1 MPLDPYSACPGGTGK
16 KIKFCCSDLVGEL
29 DKIDRM
35 IEGEQFVACRD
46 HVAKLDEKTPGRP
59 CLLSWKLLLEQMAG
73 DREQATRTLTAFV
86 AQHPN
91 NPIALA
97 ETALARVQEGD
108 VRVGIGFLQSAIE
121 ASGDQLHERVY
132 AAIGAMGE
140 ILVVGQQFLPARAH
154 LMLQLAMSGGKDER
168 PLEVLMRL
176 ETMPTVSVLLKDP
189 PVYYGPTPAAPWQG
203 EFEVALQLASR
214 GWWRAAAT
222 RWEKITDQAADS
234 PALWHN
240 LATVRGNLA
249 DYAGAIEALRRYAAL
264 VDTADVSLDDA
275 VEAEA
280 LAQLLD
286 RENAEGSID
295 SLLVT
300 FAVNDTDELER
311 RLASDRQ
318 ADRMEIDPRAFAET
332 EEPPPRAAYWLLDR
346 PLVTSG
352 PELLPDQIPQI
363 LGQILLFGKQTDR
376 EARLLLD
383 VQQTRLPAARDALQ
397 RIAGNALGEQQ
408 SEEVTGRVSAVQM
421 EMSWQWRLPADMTA
435 AHRRKIIAEERQA
448 LVLDRWPKLPLPLLG
463 GQTPA
468 DAARDPANRAR
479 LLAAILLLETSDS
492 DTATTSAY
500 DELRQKLGLP
510 TPEAIDPAGLDVRT
524 LPLVRY
530 ARLVVEK
537 LTDEQLSDV
546 FHRVLTTGHQPA
558 IKRLAIEVTRRTSP
572 KLLDYKL
579 AAYRSLVHLEE
590 DTDKALEL
598 IETARKTAEQARH
611 STAPWDLEELN
622 VRIQRQEGQRV
633 AELIA
638 HLRDQHGREPGVAE
652 ALMSIF
658 MRLGMVGPD
667 GRVRVPIDDAAA
679 AAPGIVVPG
688 AQAEPGK
695 LWTPESAAPAGKKS
709 ALWVPE

>member
-1 MPLDPYSACPGGTGK
+1 
-16 KIKFCCSDLVGEL
+16 
-29 DKIDRM
+29 
-35 IEGEQFVACRD
+35 
-46 HVAKLDEKTPGRP
+46 
-59 CLLSWKLLLEQMAG
+59 
-73 DREQATRTLTAFV
+73 
-86 AQHPN
+86 
-91 NPIALA
+91 
-97 ETALARVQEGD
+97 
-108 VRVGIGFLQSAIE
+108 
-121 ASGDQLHERVY
+121 
-132 AAIGAMGE
+132 
-140 ILVVGQQFLPARAH
+140 
-154 LMLQLAMSGGKDER
+154 
-168 PLEVLMRL
+168 
-176 ETMPTVSVLLKDP
+176 
-189 PVYYGPTPAAPWQG
+189 
-203 EFEVALQLASR
+203 LASR
-214 GWWRAAAT
+214 GWWRAAAA
-222 RWEKITDQAADS
+222 RWEKLTDQAADS

-264 VDTADVSLDDA
+264 VDTDEVSLDDR

-286 RENAEGSID
+286 RENAEGSVD

-300 FAVNDTDELER
+300 FTVSDTDELER

-318 ADRMEIDPRAFAET
+318 ADRMDFDPRAFAET
-332 EEPPPRAAYWLLDR
+332 GEPPPRAAYWLLDR
-346 PLVTSG
+346 PIVTSG
-352 PELLPDQIPQI
+352 PELPPDQIPQI
-363 LGQILLFGKQTDR
+363 LGQLLLFGKQTDR

-383 VQQTRLPAARDALQ
+383 VQRTRLPAARDVLQ

-435 AHRRKIIAEERQA
+435 AHRRKIIADERRK
-448 LVLDRWPKLPLPLLG
+448 LVLDRWPNLSLPLFG

-468 DAARDPANRAR
+468 EAARDPANRVR
-479 LLAAILLLETSDS
+479 LLAAILLLEVSDS
-492 DTATTSAY
+492 DPATTSAY
-500 DELRQKLGLP
+500 DELRSKLGLP
-510 TPEAIDPAGLDVRT
+510 TPEPIDPSGVDVRT
-524 LPLVRY
+524 LPLVRHS
-530 ARLVVEK
+530 RLVVEK
-537 LTDEQLSDV
+537 LSDQQISEV
-546 FHRVLTTGHQPA
+546 FHRVLTTGYQPA
-558 IKRLAIEVTRRTSP
+558 IKDVAVEVTRRTSP
-572 KLLDYKL
+572 ELLDYKL
-579 AAYRSLVHLEE
+579 AAYRSLVQLEE
-590 DTDKALEL
+590 NTDKVLEL
-598 IETARKTAEQARH
+598 IETARKLAEQTRH

-633 AELIA
+633 AELIT

-667 GRVRVPIDDAAA
+667 GRVRMPLDEGQP

>member
-1 MPLDPYSACPGGTGK
+1 MPLDHYSACPGGTGK

-73 DREQATRTLTAFV
+73 DRDQATRTLTAFV

-121 ASGDQLHERVY
+121 ASGEQLHERVY

-140 ILVVGQQFLPARAH
+140 ILVISQQFLPARAH

-176 ETMPTVSVLLKDP
+176 ESTPTVSVLLKDP

-214 GWWRAAAT
+214 GWWRAAEA
-222 RWEKITDQAADS
+222 RWEKLTEQAADS

-264 VDTADVSLDDA
+264 PNSDEVSLDDA

-286 RENAEGSID
+286 RENAEGSVD
-295 SLLVT
+295 TLLVA
-300 FAVNDTDELER
+300 FAVGDTDELER
-311 RLASDRQ
+311 RLASDKQ
-318 ADRMEIDPRAFAET
+318 ADRMQFDPRAFAET
-332 EEPPPRAAYWLLDR
+332 GEPPPRAAYWLLDR

-352 PELLPDQIPQI
+352 PELAPDQIPQI
-363 LGQILLFGKQTDR
+363 LGQLLLFGKQTDR

-383 VQQTRLPAARDALQ
+383 VQRTLLPAAREVLQ

-408 SEEVTGRVSAVQM
+408 SEEVTGRVSAVQLA
-421 EMSWQWRLPADMTA
+421 MSWQWRLPPDMTE
-435 AHRRKIIAEERQA
+435 AHRRKIIAGERRA
-448 LVLDRWPKLPLPLLG
+448 LVLDRWPNLSLPLLG

-468 DAARDPANRAR
+468 DGAHDSANRAR
-479 LLAAILLLETSDS
+479 LLAAILLLEVSDS
-492 DTATTSAY
+492 DPATTSAY
-500 DELRQKLGLP
+500 DELRQQLGLP
-510 TPEAIDPAGLDVRT
+510 TPGPIDPASVDVRT
-524 LPLVRY
+524 LPLVRH
-530 ARLVVEK
+530 ARLDVEK
-537 LTDEQLSDV
+537 LTDQQIADV
-546 FHRVLTTGHQPA
+546 FHRVLTTGYQPA
-558 IKRLAIEVTRRTSP
+558 IKRLSIEVTRRTSP
-572 KLLDYKL
+572 ELADYKL

-633 AELIA
+633 AELIS
-638 HLRDQHGREPGVAE
+638 HIRDKHGREPGVAE

-667 GRVRVPIDDAAA
+667 GRVRIPIEDSAAP
-679 AAPGIVVPG
+679 APGIVVPG
-688 AQAEPGK
+688 AAAEAGK
-695 LWTPESAAPAGKKS
+695 LWTPDSVAQAAKKS
-709 ALWVPE
+709 SLWVPE

>member
-1 MPLDPYSACPGGTGK
+1 MPLDHYSACPGGTGK

-35 IEGEQFVACRD
+35 IDGEQFVACRD

-59 CLLSWKLLLEQMAG
+59 CLLAWKLLLEQMAG
-73 DREQATRTLTAFV
+73 DREQATQTLAAFV

-97 ETALARVQEGD
+97 ETALARVQEGE

-121 ASGDQLHERVY
+121 ASGEQLSERVY

-140 ILVVGQQFLPARAH
+140 ILVIGQQFLPARAH

-168 PLEVLMRL
+168 PIEVLMRL
-176 ETMPTVSVLLKDP
+176 ETTPGVSVLLKDP

-214 GWWRAAAT
+214 GWWRAAAA
-222 RWEKITDQAADS
+222 RWEKLTDQAAES
-234 PALWHN
+234 AALWHN

-249 DYAGAIEALRRYAAL
+249 DYPGTIEALRRYAAL
-264 VDTADVSLDDA
+264 PETADVSLDDA
-275 VEAEA
+275 IEAEA

-286 RENAEGSID
+286 RENAEGTVD
-295 SLLVT
+295 SLLIT
-300 FAVNDTDELER
+300 FTVNDTDELER

-318 ADRMEIDPRAFAET
+318 ADRMDIDPRAFAET

-352 PELLPDQIPQI
+352 PELPPDQIPQI
-363 LGQILLFGKQTDR
+363 LGQLLLFGKQTDR

-383 VQQTRLPAARDALQ
+383 VQRARSPAAREALQ
-397 RIAGNALGEQQ
+397 RIAGNALGDQQ
-408 SEEVTGRVSAVQM
+408 AEEVTGRVSAVQLT
-421 EMSWQWRLPADMTA
+421 MSWQWRLPPDMTA
-435 AHRRKIIAEERQA
+435 AHRHKIISDERRK
-448 LVLDRWPKLPLPLLG
+448 LVLDRWPNLSLPLFG

-468 DAARDPANRAR
+468 EAARDPANKVR
-479 LLAAILLLETSDS
+479 LLAAILLLEVSDS
-492 DTATTSAY
+492 DPATTSAY
-500 DELRQKLGLP
+500 DELRSKLGLP
-510 TPEAIDPAGLDVRT
+510 TPEPIDPAGVDVRT
-524 LPLVRY
+524 LPLTRY

-537 LTDEQLSDV
+537 LSDEQLSEV
-546 FHRVLTTGHQPA
+546 FQRVLSTGHQPA
-558 IKRLAIEVTRRTSP
+558 IKQLATEVTRRTSP
-572 KLLDYKL
+572 GLADYKL
-579 AAYRSLVHLEE
+579 AAYRSLIHLEE

-598 IETARKTAEQARH
+598 IETARKLAEQARH
-611 STAPWDLEELN
+611 STAPWDIEELN

-667 GRVRVPIDDAAA
+667 GRVRVPMDDVAAA
-679 AAPGIVVPG
+679 PPGIVVPG
-688 AQAEPGK
+688 TQAEPGK
-695 LWTPESAAPAGKKS
+695 LWTPDSVAQAAKKS